1 MLLSLI
7 EQDPASISSSAAV
20 DQLDRSLPVVELPPP
35 SPNGRGGGATG
46 SAAAVAGEQSQPAM
60 MPQQQRGFTAL
71 QALVQRGGLAEMQR
85 VLTLRDDD
93 DDGFLTMHDMRA
105 VLTDPTARNQA
116 ASATAA
122 GWPTVDGAD
131 YRRMAY
137 LPDYRRLQIHR
148 ESETPKKNYHLSS
161 TELDDVALLA
171 ARDVTGRKVNYRELV
186 ERKRTSNPFCFAW
199 GSRRFAFLTEIA
211 CECSWREPAGGGG
224 TEA

>member
-1 MLLSLI
+1 LSGRCFGQLDLPLEQDGLQSTSIQMLLSLI

-35 SPNGRGGGATG
+35 SPNGRGGDATG
-46 SAAAVAGEQSQPAM
+46 SAAAVAGEHSQPAL

-137 LPDYRRLQIHR
+137 LRTIVGCRSTGSQRHRRR
-148 ESETPKKNYHLSS
+148 TTTS
-161 TELDDVALLA
+161 A
-171 ARDVTGRKVNYRELV
+171 AP
-186 ERKRTSNPFCFAW
+186 S
-199 GSRRFAFLTEIA
+199 
-211 CECSWREPAGGGG
+211 
-224 TEA
+224 